1 MVQLH
6 KSKTI
11 LTFRIICLTSLI
23 FFTPLMSLHSQ
34 TNPVSGQITTN
45 KFYSTLGKW
54 IKASN
59 TNSLVWDSFPR
70 EGESVTWS
78 GGIVDGKANGKGIVQ
93 WFTNGTPSTSY
104 EGEMKNGLADGHGI
118 AESHDYTTEG
128 DFENGRL
135 VSKNIIIHYSTG
147 GWYKGENRDGF
158 KEGQGEEMMNGDIK
172 YVGHFK
178 QDRFDGLGIMIWPN
192 GDKITGNWK
201 DSKLVGVGTYTQS
214 GGESFKVKMTD
225 KGIERF

>member
-1 MVQLH
+1 MH

-11 LTFRIICLTSLI
+11 LRLRIICLTSLI
-23 FFTPLMSLHSQ
+23 YGASPMILHSQ
-34 TNPVSGQITTN
+34 TNPVSELIATN
-45 KFYSTLGKW
+45 KFYSTSGKW

-59 TNSLVWDSFPR
+59 TNCLVWDSFPR
-70 EGESVTWS
+70 DGESVTWS
-78 GGIVDGKANGKGIVQ
+78 GSVMDGKPDGKGVVQ
-93 WFTNGTPSTSY
+93 WFTNGTPSTMY

-118 AESHDYTTEG
+118 AESHGYTTEG

-158 KEGQGEEMMNGDIK
+158 KEGQGEEMMDGGIK
-172 YVGHFK
+172 YIGHFK
-178 QDRFDGLGIMIWPN
+178 QDRFDGQGTMTWPN

-201 DSKLVGVGTYTQS
+201 GSKLAGVGTYTPSSGQS
-214 GGESFKVKMTD
+214 FQVKMTD